1 MSIQVKKIVT
11 LTFAAVG
18 LILIGAVGMC
28 GVNKLAGPSAAVA
41 AEQPAAVAPAPAQ
54 PIQPGVPAAAITRA
68 APAQAVIVSATN
80 PVDSVP
86 QAQPPAEVG
95 VAPSAPNSPANNA
108 TPNYVVAEIIDVQ
121 PHYITKSVP
130 CRVCHQVPR
139 TVQVPHEG
147 LMNGAGTVI
156 GGVAGGLIGNQFG
169 QGRGRIAATIGG
181 AVLGAVAGTGVERN
195 INQPH
200 YGTVFETVC
209 ETRYK
214 KKSVIS
220 GYDVTYVYNG
230 VQKTKFMKKAPKGN
244 TLRLSLAP
252 VAD

>member
-1 MSIQVKKIVT
+1 MSIEVKKVLT
-11 LTFAAVG
+11 LTFGAIG

-28 GVNKLAGPSAAVA
+28 GVNKLVSPAVAIA
-41 AEQPAAVAPAPAQ
+41 AEQPAASTPAPAQ

-68 APAQAVIVSATN
+68 APAQAVTVAQVN
-80 PVDSVP
+80 PVDSAP
-86 QAQPPAEVG
+86 QAQPPAEVQPP
-95 VAPSAPNSPANNA
+95 PSHA

-121 PHYITKSVP
+121 PRYTTKSIP
-130 CRVCHQVPR
+130 CRVCQQVPR

-169 QGRGRIAATIGG
+169 HGRGRVAATIGG
-181 AVLGAVAGTGVERN
+181 AVLGAVAGTGVERS
-195 INQPH
+195 INQPQ

-209 ETRYK
+209 TTKYK
-214 KKSVIS
+214 QKKVIS
-220 GYDVTYVYNG
+220 GYDVTYSYNG
-230 VQKTKFMKKAPKGN
+230 IQKTKFMKNAPKGN

-252 VAD
+252 VGE